1 MHHLAYRERH
11 SFPILS
17 HKQLDIGLMLLYY
30 NTIIQYDCMTNMGA
44 MAKAFTSLQRQNL
57 PEQVVRQIGLSIM
70 RNDFKPGDAL
80 LSEPELSLQ
89 FNVSRPVLRE
99 ALKMLGAKGLI
110 ESRPKTGTRVR
121 PRADW
126 NLLDPDVIAWQYEIG
141 FDRSFLQ
148 SVCEIRLMFEPMTA
162 KYAATRAT
170 AEEVAWIEHC
180 CQRLQDTVDSIEHY
194 IPADLQF
201 HTAICAAAHNE
212 LLQKILATL
221 DTPLCASRVI
231 TSQLP
236 RANQNAMPLHWAITR
251 AICSRDEQAA
261 EVTMRELI
269 ILTTEDVQRALD
281 ADYVRKEGS

>member
-1 MHHLAYRERH
+1 
-11 SFPILS
+11 
-17 HKQLDIGLMLLYY
+17 LYY
-30 NTIIQYDCMTNMGA
+30 NTIIQYDCMTNIGA

-121 PRADW
+121 PRAEW

-148 SVCEIRLMFEPMTA
+148 AICEIRLMFEPMTA

-180 CQRLQDTVDSIEHY
+180 CQRLQDTVDSNEDY
-194 IPADLQF
+194 IPEDLQF
-201 HTAICAAAHNE
+201 HTAICSAAHNE

-221 DTPLCASRVI
+221 DTPLRASRVI

-236 RANQNAMPLHWAITR
+236 DANQNAMPLHWVITR
-251 AICSRDEQAA
+251 AICSRDEKAA
-261 EVTMRELI
+261 EAAMQKLVM
-269 ILTTEDVQRALD
+269 LTTDDIQRALNVD
-281 ADYVRKEGS
+281 RMRKKGGCWIGLNFWNPRRFP

>member
-1 MHHLAYRERH
+1 
-11 SFPILS
+11 
-17 HKQLDIGLMLLYY
+17 
-30 NTIIQYDCMTNMGA
+30 MTKAGE
-44 MAKAFTSLQRQNL
+44 MAKVFTSLQRQNL
-57 PEQVVRQIGLSIM
+57 SEQVVQQIGLSIM

-99 ALKMLGAKGLI
+99 ALKILGAKGLI

-148 SVCEIRLMFEPMTA
+148 AVCEIRLMFEPMTA

-170 AEEVAWIEHC
+170 AEEVVWIEHC
-180 CQRLQDTVDSIEHY
+180 CQRLQDAVDSIELY
-194 IPADLQF
+194 IPTDLQF
-201 HTAICAAAHNE
+201 HTAICSAAHNE
-212 LLQKILATL
+212 LLQKIMATL
-221 DTPLCASRVI
+221 DTPLRASRVI

-236 RANQNAMPLHWAITR
+236 GANQNAMPLHWAITE
-251 AICSRDEQAA
+251 AIRIRDEQAA
-261 EVTMRELI
+261 EVAMRKLL
-269 ILTTEDVQRALD
+269 ILTTEDIHRALD
-281 ADYVRKEGS
+281 GDDVRKGRS

>member
-1 MHHLAYRERH
+1 
-11 SFPILS
+11 
-17 HKQLDIGLMLLYY
+17 
-30 NTIIQYDCMTNMGA
+30 

-126 NLLDPDVIAWQYEIG
+126 NLLDPDVIPWQYELG

-148 SVCEIRLMFEPMTA
+148 SVCEIRLMFEPITA
-162 KYAATRAT
+162 KYAARLAT
-170 AEEVAWIEHC
+170 ADEAAWIERC
-180 CQRLQDTVDSIEHY
+180 CQRLQDAVDSIELY

-201 HTAICAAAHNE
+201 HTAICSAAHNE
-212 LLQKILATL
+212 LLQKIMATL
-221 DTPLCASRVI
+221 DTPLRASRVI

-236 RANQNAMPLHWAITR
+236 GANQNAMPLHWAITE
-251 AICSRDEQAA
+251 AIRNRDEQAA
-261 EVTMRELI
+261 EVAMRKLI
-269 ILTTEDVQRALD
+269 ILTTEDIKRALD
-281 ADYVRKEGS
+281 ADYVRKQRS

>member
-1 MHHLAYRERH
+1 MY
-11 SFPILS
+11 I
-17 HKQLDIGLMLLYY
+17 I
-30 NTIIQYDCMTNMGA
+30 IIQYNCLTIVGQ
-44 MAKAFTSLQRQNL
+44 MAKIFSSLQRQNL
-57 PEQVVRQIGLSIM
+57 SEQVVRQIGLSLM

-89 FNVSRPVLRE
+89 FNISRPVLRE

-148 SVCEIRLMFEPMTA
+148 AVCEIRLMFEPMTA
-162 KYAATRAT
+162 GFAAVRAT
-170 AEEVAWIEHC
+170 PEEVAWIEHR
-180 CQRLQDTVDSIEHY
+180 CQRLQDAVDSIELY

-201 HTAICAAAHNE
+201 HTAICSAAHNE
-212 LLQKILATL
+212 LLQKIMTTL
-221 DTPLCASRVI
+221 DTPLRASRVI

-236 RANQNAMPLHWAITR
+236 GANQIAMPLHWAITK
-251 AICSRDEQAA
+251 AIRNRDEQTA
-261 EVTMRELI
+261 EMAMRKLI
-269 ILTTEDVQRALD
+269 ILTTEDIQRALD
-281 ADYVRKEGS
+281 ADYVREE